1 MSSSL
6 NQRLPTPRRPR
17 HPVGATTNPRWRHL
31 CSAGLALALAEGG
44 DMEQAMVACE
54 VGLDDGFNPPR
65 VHVSLSTARPMPVAQ
80 DDALVD
86 DDDID
91 PPTPSPTP
99 ELPQ

>member
-1 MSSSL
+1 MSSDL
-6 NQRLPTPRRPR
+6 NQRLPTPRPPRPR
-17 HPVGATTNPRWRHL
+17 TAAATANPRWRHL

-44 DMEQAMVACE
+44 DMEQAMIACE

-65 VHVSLSTARPMPVAQ
+65 PPAPARSVAH
-80 DDALVD
+80 DDGLVD
-86 DDDID
+86 DDDND